1 MKKIQGISLLLLVL
15 LLFSNSIPLVF
26 AKTRQKYLSDFLIEC
41 KIEERGFSNSV
52 QKSNEISFEATAHAI
67 EMLKAIEE
75 NYDEKINITLFE
87 ESLTTSLNNYLK
99 NEVVLIYELYYLVK
113 ALTLLGVSI
122 KQETLN
128 SISNYLNE
136 LSIATGGFSSSNT
149 TSSANII
156 STYYALALH
165 ALINKQIENK
175 ELHEKWIL
183 SCQNN
188 DGGFGGTKTAS
199 SSIISTFY
207 AISALSLLYNLS
219 KYDNLETT
227 ALYLNE
233 TFVNDNTDQENY
245 GGYLPH
251 EGAEKAL
258 LSSTYFCS
266 KAISLINGTK
276 LNDKKELISNWV
288 LNQQNPLDGGFVERN
303 MESGAVYSSIIASYY
318 AFETLKIFDVDLT
331 SLQQDVYEVEF
342 NYWVLII
349 LGIIAGVLVSIYI
362 YIKRKR
368 RLI

>member
-1 MKKIQGISLLLLVL
+1 MVFF
-15 LLFSNSIPLVF
+15 LFSNSIPIVF
-26 AKTRQKYLSDFLIEC
+26 AKTRQKYLSDFLIDC
-41 KIEERGFSNSV
+41 KIEERGFSDSV
-52 QKSNEISFEATAHAI
+52 QKSNEISFEATARAI

-87 ESLTTSLNNYLK
+87 ESLTSSLNNYLK

-113 ALTLLGVSI
+113 ALTLLEISI
-122 KQETLN
+122 EQETLN
-128 SISNYLNE
+128 SISNYIDE

-165 ALINKQIENK
+165 GLINKQIENK

-188 DGGFGGTKTAS
+188 DGGFGGTRTAP
-199 SSIISTFY
+199 SSIPSTFY
-207 AISALSLLYNLS
+207 AISALSLLHNLS
-219 KYDNLETT
+219 KYDNLDITT
-227 ALYLNE
+227 KYLNE

-245 GGYLPH
+245 GGFLPF
-251 EGAEKAL
+251 EGAERAL
-258 LSSTYFCS
+258 LSSTYYCS
-266 KAISLINGTK
+266 KALSLINGTK

-288 LNQQNPLDGGFVERN
+288 LNQQNPLDGGFIERN
-303 MESGAVYSSIIASYY
+303 TESGASYSSVTASYY
-318 AFETLKIFDVDLT
+318 AFETLKIFDADLT
-331 SLQQDVYEVEF
+331 FLQQDVYEVEF

-349 LGIIAGVLVSIYI
+349 IGIIAGALVSISI
-362 YIKRKR
+362 YIRRKR